1 MRSSNK
7 GAWFAGPID
16 VSRLRTGEVDMT
28 RLSMKWIGVAALAI
42 WSVSCSQSD
51 VGITTAVKSRLAA
64 DDEVKA
70 YQIDVDTRD
79 KIVTLTGTVDTARA
93 KTRAVEIAR
102 LEKGVFQVTD
112 NITVTPSAPPV
123 PTDAS
128 LTAAVKTKLGADTS
142 LSGSRITVDTL
153 DGVVTLSGEVRSQA
167 EKDVAVRLAR
177 DTAGVREVNDRLV
190 ITSVKSTSRR

>member
-1 MRSSNK
+1 MR
-7 GAWFAGPID
+7 
-16 VSRLRTGEVDMT
+16 
-28 RLSMKWIGVAALAI
+28 RLSMRLMAVAALAI
-42 WSVSCSQSD
+42 CAISCSQSD
-51 VGITTAVKSRLAA
+51 AGISTAIKTRLAA

-79 KIVTLTGTVDTARA
+79 KIVTLSGTVDTARA

-128 LTAAVKTKLGADTS
+128 LTAAVKAKLAADST
-142 LSGSRITVDTL
+142 LSGLKINVDTL
-153 DGVVTLSGEVRSQA
+153 EGVVTLSGEVRSQS
-167 EKDVAVRLAR
+167 EKDVAVRFAR
-177 DTAGVREVNDRLV
+177 ETAGVREVNDRLV
-190 ITSVKSTSRR
+190 LAKR